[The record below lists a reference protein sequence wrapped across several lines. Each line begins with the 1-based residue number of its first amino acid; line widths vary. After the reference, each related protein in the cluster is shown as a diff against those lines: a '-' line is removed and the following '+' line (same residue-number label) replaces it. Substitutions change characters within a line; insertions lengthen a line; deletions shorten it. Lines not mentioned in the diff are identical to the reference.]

1 MIAIYGSTWSHFKQ
15 TTFYNTTLDSFLQ
28 SYNVY
33 KIGQESN
40 ISLGP
45 FFQYCTIANYIILK
59 TILIYDFRE
68 FIRLAIHWGCL
79 IYFSDVVIM
88 N

>member
-33 KIGQESN
+33 KIGHESN

-45 FFQYCTIANYIILK
+45 FFSILYNRQLNYTKDNSNLR
-59 TILIYDFRE
+59 F
-68 FIRLAIHWGCL
+68 
-79 IYFSDVVIM
+79 
-88 N
+88 

>member
-1 MIAIYGSTWSHFKQ
+1 MVLPGVILNRQPSIIQLWKV
-15 TTFYNTTLDSFLQ
+15 FYNHKMFTRLAKNQTLA
-28 SYNVY
+28 
-33 KIGQESN
+33 
-40 ISLGP
+40 LGLS
-45 FFQYCTIANYIILK
+45 FQYCTIANYIILK